1 MAFRRLRGAGRP
13 AIARPKPCATT
24 LNFHHVKLLL
34 LALVCV
40 GVVDCTAV
48 APRASQAPR
57 VAQFTP
63 VTGGLPDLVRDAI
76 RLDQV
81 SSADRFDA
89 LIELLGDR
97 DLEFEIQP
105 FSSGP
110 TEGPRAEGQNVW
122 VTVGAGDRDLIVG
135 AHADAVVLDDG
146 SLGHGMVDNA
156 AAVVV
161 LIRVAEALQR
171 YALQHRIRLVF
182 FDLEELGLLGSRH
195 FVESLDPS
203 RVAGMVN
210 LDIAGHG
217 DTVIFGP
224 SASDGNT
231 RVYRAVRQ
239 VCAEAEH
246 ECLEFARFPVSDDR
260 SFQSAGIPNV
270 SLATL
275 PRLEAHQ
282 LWLLLNAGDEDSGLR
297 DGFVPDMLRTIH
309 SPADTQQLLAPAGM
323 TLAYNLVMRVLLRLD
338 RMLN

>member
-1 MAFRRLRGAGRP
+1 M
-13 AIARPKPCATT
+13 
-24 LNFHHVKLLL
+24 KLLL
-34 LALVCV
+34 LALACAGAVE
-40 GVVDCTAV
+40 CTAV

-57 VAQFTP
+57 APQFIP
-63 VTGGLPDLVRDAI
+63 VTGGLPDLVSDVT

-81 SSADRFDA
+81 SSTDRFDA
-89 LIELLGDR
+89 LIALLKDR
-97 DLEFEIQP
+97 DLPFEIQP
-105 FSSGP
+105 FPNDSTEVGP
-110 TEGPRAEGQNVW
+110 SAEGRNVW
-122 VTVGAGDRDLIVG
+122 VTVGVGDRDLIVG

-171 YALQHRIRLVF
+171 YALQHRVRLVF
-182 FDLEELGLLGSRH
+182 FDMEELGLLGSRH

-210 LDIAGHG
+210 LDIAGYG

-239 VCAEAEH
+239 VCAEAEQ
-246 ECLEFARFPVSDDR
+246 ECLEFSRSPVSDER

-297 DGFVPDMLRTIH
+297 DGFVPAILRTIH
-309 SPADTQQLLAPAGM
+309 SPADTQQLLDPAGM
-323 TLAYNLVMRVLLRLD
+323 TLAFNMVMRVLLRLD
-338 RMLN
+338 RMLK

>member
-1 MAFRRLRGAGRP
+1 M
-13 AIARPKPCATT
+13 
-24 LNFHHVKLLL
+24 KLLL
-34 LALVCV
+34 LALACV

-105 FSSGP
+105 FSNGR
-110 TEGPRAEGQNVW
+110 TDGRNVW
-122 VTVGAGDRDLIVG
+122 VDVGAGERDLIVG
-135 AHADAVVLDDG
+135 AHADAVVLADG

-171 YALQHRIRLVF
+171 YSLQHRIRLVF
-182 FDLEELGLLGSRH
+182 FDMEERGLLGSRH
-195 FVESLDPS
+195 FVESLDPG
-203 RVAGMVN
+203 RVDGMVN

-224 SASDGNT
+224 SASGGNAG
-231 RVYRAVRQ
+231 VYRAVRQ

-246 ECLEFARFPVSDDR
+246 ECLEFARFPESDDR

-297 DGFVPDMLRTIH
+297 DGFVPAILRTIH
-309 SPADTQQLLAPAGM
+309 SPADTQQLLDPAGM